1 MTNKKETKKG
11 KFDFKKHK
19 KEIIIIGVALL
30 VAIVTIVFVK
40 LSTQEEEYY
49 PIDKIE
55 VPDDE
60 EDTEKPKDEP
70 TVQPGTT
77 SEETMIDVYGM
88 SKEDAIKLVKT
99 AFNSDN
105 FEFTAVINKEAKYVV
120 TAKNTIT
127 NTKYTYEVDPLTK
140 EFYEI

>member
-1 MTNKKETKKG
+1 MTKKKKE
-11 KFDFKKHK
+11 KFDIKKHK
-19 KEIIIIGVALL
+19 RELIIIGVALL

-40 LSTQEEEYY
+40 LGTQEDEYY

-60 EDTEKPKDEP
+60 EEQEKPEEKP
-70 TVQPGTT
+70 TVKPGTT
-77 SEETMIDVYGM
+77 SEETMIKVYGM

-99 AFNSDN
+99 AINSDS
-105 FEFTAVINKEAKYVV
+105 FEYTAVISKDAKYVV
-120 TAKNTIT
+120 TVKSTVS